1 MSSTGIFT
9 RKPKPSAGGG
19 TTQPVPA
26 AGPRIPTQPR
36 ERRPGVAAFAV
47 LIVLASALGTAVLVR
62 QAGERVAAVEVTQQI
77 APGQKISASALTQ
90 VQVAK
95 DSGVKFVPWE
105 QRDLLISKYTAAV
118 EIPPGTLLTGR
129 MLTDAAGLAADQAVV
144 GLALKSGQF
153 PPGLKAGDRVRVMW
167 VGRDAAA
174 KGTSPAGTATGT
186 PNAQG
191 NNGAVELAGSAIVRE
206 VFKPGNGDA
215 SSALS
220 LSVVVPATASGGVTQ
235 AASSGDVALVLLPGT
250 AQ

>member
-9 RKPKPSAGGG
+9 RKPKPAAGG
-19 TTQPVPA
+19 TTQPAPA
-26 AGPRIPTQPR
+26 GGPRIPTQPR
-36 ERRPGVAAFAV
+36 ERRPGLAALAV
-47 LIVLASALGTAVLVR
+47 VIVLGSALGTAVLVR

-77 APGQKISASALTQ
+77 APGQKISAGALTQ

-144 GLALKSGQF
+144 GLSLKAGQF

-174 KGTSPAGTATGT
+174 KGTSPAGTATGA

-191 NNGAVELAGSAIVRE
+191 NNGAVELAPSAIVRE